1 MALDEFI
8 NRPWFR
14 AASSVF
20 FIASGLFL
28 LLLLL
33 AWGDHFW
40 EVPCV
45 ALWIIAGILWAVTPR
60 WGAGFILAPIA
71 GVISFA
77 LPISRSFPFAQEAY
91 GFLAVLAVAVALT
104 GFVLAKTR
112 RKSALACAVSL
123 LLLLISFAVDR
134 AFTHK
139 LAVVAYQMNWS
150 TDGRLPWLAAAQ
162 NQDTPYNRDS
172 GLRDSGGRVIVYRKL
187 GDSYCYDSFDSPELA
202 QRLRAGGKD
211 VVTVEYNVFSDF
223 GKQRAYNV
231 RSVDGLVF
239 GKKTNEFQGGWIGG
253 GQMETGGTHPDCG
266 R

>member
-1 MALDEFI
+1 MAQDEFI

-20 FIASGLFL
+20 FIVSGLFL
-28 LLLLL
+28 LLLVLQ
-33 AWGDHFW
+33 WHDSFW
-40 EVPCV
+40 KVPCV
-45 ALWIIAGILWAVTPR
+45 ALWILAGVLWAVTPR

-134 AFTHK
+134 AFTNK
-139 LAVVAYQMNWS
+139 SAVVAYQMNWS
-150 TDGRLPWLAAAQ
+150 ADGRLPWLATAQ
-162 NQDTPYNRDS
+162 NTDRPDNRD
-172 GLRDSGGRVIVYRKL
+172 DAGRVIVYRKL

-202 QRLRAGGKD
+202 QRLRAGGQN
-211 VVTVEYNVFSDF
+211 VVMVEYTVFSDF
-223 GKQRAYNV
+223 GKRRAYNV
-231 RSVDGLVF
+231 RSVDGFVF
-239 GKKTNEFQGGWIGG
+239 GNKANEIHGGWIGG
-253 GQMETGGTHPDCG
+253 GQMQTGGTHPDCG

>member
-1 MALDEFI
+1 MAQDEFI

-14 AASSVF
+14 AVSSVF
-20 FIASGLFL
+20 FIVSGLFL
-28 LLLLL
+28 LLLVLR
-33 AWGDHFW
+33 WHDSFW
-40 EVPCV
+40 KVPCV
-45 ALWIIAGILWAVTPR
+45 ALWILAGVLWAVTPR

-77 LPISRSFPFAQEAY
+77 LPISRSFAFAQEAY

-134 AFTHK
+134 AFTNK
-139 LAVVAYQMNWS
+139 SAIVAYQMNWS
-150 TDGRLPWLAAAQ
+150 TDGQLPWLATAQ
-162 NQDTPYNRDS
+162 NTNRPDNRDNT
-172 GLRDSGGRVIVYRKL
+172 GRVIVYRKL
-187 GDSYCYDSFDSPELA
+187 ADSYCYDSFDSPELA
-202 QRLRAGGKD
+202 RRLQAGGQN

-223 GKQRAYNV
+223 GKRRAYNV

-239 GKKTNEFQGGWIGG
+239 GDKANEIHGGWIGG
-253 GQMETGGTHPDCG
+253 GQMQTGGTHPDCG